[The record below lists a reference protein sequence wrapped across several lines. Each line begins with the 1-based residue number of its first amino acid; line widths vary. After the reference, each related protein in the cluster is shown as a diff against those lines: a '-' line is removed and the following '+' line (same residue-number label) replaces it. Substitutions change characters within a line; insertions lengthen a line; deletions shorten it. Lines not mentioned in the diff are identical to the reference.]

1 MQSGGGLALPE
12 RPFLSTLPGILLIAF
27 GVLLLVAAIA
37 AAIVAVA
44 WRRGTHGLAPYQQP
58 YDQLMRLGRW
68 FGTLRTTAHTPFEV
82 AEGLSRQV
90 PGASDAIHDLTVY
103 VEGTYSSRAPASN
116 PWPTWLE
123 ARRDV
128 VRGLFRRRLRRWFG
142 DDGTSA
148 PPPRSH
154 PELLR
159 QWGASRS
166 TTPTPPPG
174 AKPRL
179 DR

>member
-1 MQSGGGLALPE
+1 VS
-12 RPFLSTLPGILLIAF
+12 R
-27 GVLLLVAAIA
+27 
-37 AAIVAVA
+37 
-44 WRRGTHGLAPYQQP
+44 RRGTNGLAPYQQP

-68 FGTLRTTAHTPFEV
+68 FGTLRTTPAHTPFEV

-90 PGASDAIHDLTVY
+90 PNASEAIHDLTAVY
-103 VEGTYSSRAPASN
+103 VEGTYSNRPPTAN

-142 DDGTSA
+142 DDGTTA

-166 TTPTPPPG
+166 TTPAPRPG
-174 AKPRL
+174 AKPRSE
-179 DR
+179 R